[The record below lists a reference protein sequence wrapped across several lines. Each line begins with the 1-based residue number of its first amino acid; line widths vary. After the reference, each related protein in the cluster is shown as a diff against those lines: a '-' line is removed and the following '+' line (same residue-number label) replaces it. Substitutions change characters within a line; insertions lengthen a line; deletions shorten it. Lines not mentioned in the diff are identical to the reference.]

1 MDKLMSSTLVK
12 NVIAIAGISAL
23 FSIVAGCA
31 QSAPRTPEIA
41 RIEASPTTQ
50 KQLAAIPSGKS
61 SFIHRDAKGREIKV
75 FSYKPQSFSPD
86 SAIWFAMHG
95 IGRDAEKTRDEWLV
109 AADQNGLL
117 ILAPEFSEASF
128 PKSADYTMGEINGDD
143 FSQSSYSAIENI
155 FDSAVA
161 ATSSNQKAYRIFG
174 HSAGGQFVQ
183 KMMML
188 MPTVRADFAIAANP
202 GWFLMPSCAAI
213 AGEVAA
219 FPYSFAGGPYSA
231 EKCPSALARGLSR
244 NVMLML
250 GAEDRD
256 PAHPQLS
263 KTAGAM
269 LQGSNRFERGTFF
282 IEQMRKAGEAGK
294 LGHMWKAQVV
304 PGVGHNGH
312 EMAQSAIFITYRP
325 SRNRR

>member
-1 MDKLMSSTLVK
+1 MNSLITSALVK
-12 NVIAIAGISAL
+12 KFIAIASTSSL
-23 FSIVAGCA
+23 LSILCGCA
-31 QSAPRTPEIA
+31 QSAPKNLEIGRLA
-41 RIEASPTTQ
+41 TNSVTQ
-50 KQLAAIPSGKS
+50 TQLAEIPKGKS
-61 SFIHRDAKGREIKV
+61 SFKHRDAKGREITV
-75 FSYKPQSFSPD
+75 FSYKPESFTPD
-86 SAIWFAMHG
+86 TAIWFTMHG

-109 AADQNGLL
+109 AADLNGLL
-117 ILAPEFSEASF
+117 ILAPEFSEANF
-128 PKSADYTMGEINGDD
+128 PKSADYTMGEVIGDD
-143 FSQSSYSAIENI
+143 FSRSSYATVENI
-155 FDSAVA
+155 FDSAIA
-161 ATSSNQKAYRIFG
+161 ATSSNQEAYRIFG

-202 GWFLMPSCAAI
+202 GWYLMPSCTAI

-219 FPYSFAGGPYSA
+219 FPYSFANGPYSA

-244 NVMLML
+244 NVLLLL

-256 PAHPQLS
+256 PAHAQLS

-269 LQGSNRFERGTFF
+269 LQGSHRFERGTFF
-282 IEQMRKAGEAGK
+282 IEQMRKAGEAQK
-294 LGHMWKAQVV
+294 TGHLWKVQMV

-325 SRNRR
+325 SRTRR